1 MKLKAY
7 GKYGSIGFELVVSMA
22 VGYLIGKWLDPTFG
36 GKGYVTALFSVAGV
50 YAGFRSLFKAAKTMQ
65 ADIEKEEKLD
75 RGEAPW
81 KVPMPDVDYDAFD
94 DAHDAEEKAKEL
106 AKELANENENE
117 NATKEAREAED
128 AGQAPDTS
136 KKDEQP

>member
-1 MKLKAY
+1 VRSARVKLKAY

-22 VGYLIGKWLDPTFG
+22 VGYLIGKWLDPSFG

-81 KVPMPDVDYDAFD
+81 KVPMPEVDYDAFD

-106 AKELANENENE
+106 AKEREDEA
-117 NATKEAREAED
+117 ATKDAAEATGGEPE
-128 AGQAPDTS
+128 TS
-136 KKDEQP
+136 KEDP